1 MSQTFYFTEPYATTK
16 VRLDEFDGAPEIAF
30 SVEFLGLDRKKRN
43 LVSDPMSGGY
53 MTTSTDL
60 TMCISVPQISDVRN
74 PEPVRG
80 DDLPRH
86 HGDQQLGA
94 HQPRL

>member
-43 LVSDPMSGGY
+43 LLTNPMAGGY
-53 MTTSTDL
+53 MTTSKDL
-60 TMCISVPQISDVRN
+60 HYLSHNKYLVNMTKNYRGKLISV
-74 PEPVRG
+74 
-80 DDLPRH
+80 
-86 HGDQQLGA
+86 
-94 HQPRL
+94 

>member
-30 SVEFLGLDRKKRN
+30 SVEFLGLDRAKRN
-43 LVSDPMSGGY
+43 LVSDPMTGGY

-60 TMCISVPQISDVRN
+60 K
-74 PEPVRG
+74 
-80 DDLPRH
+80 
-86 HGDQQLGA
+86 
-94 HQPRL
+94 